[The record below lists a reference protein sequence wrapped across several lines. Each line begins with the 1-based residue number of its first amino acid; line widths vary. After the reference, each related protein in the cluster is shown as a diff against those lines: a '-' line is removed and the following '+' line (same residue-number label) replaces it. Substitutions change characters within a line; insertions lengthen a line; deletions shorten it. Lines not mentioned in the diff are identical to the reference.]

1 MKNVTRAAVALAFA
15 LGASACATSDPGG
28 FRAIYRKRA
37 EVAKERK
44 IAVFLEETTPDY
56 VVRLRD
62 GQTMTRE
69 QLAKRLEAFYRDQL
83 LEQVHFQYVVRSV
96 RIVGDRATVEVE
108 QRDRRV
114 QRRKDGQPHRV
125 EANVLHTDTW
135 IKKPDG
141 WKLELTQEGKQ
152 LRFTVDGKPSS

>member
-15 LGASACATSDPGG
+15 LCASTCATSDPVG

-37 EVAKERK
+37 EVAKERR

-69 QLAKRLEAFYRDQL
+69 QLAKRLEAYYRDQL
-83 LEQVHFQYVVRSV
+83 VAQVRFKYVVRSV
-96 RIVGDRATVEVE
+96 RAIGDRATVEVE
-108 QRDRRV
+108 QRDQRV
-114 QRRKDGQPHRV
+114 QRRKDGHPHLV

-135 IKKPDG
+135 FKTPDG
-141 WKLELTQEGKQ
+141 WKLELTEEGKQ